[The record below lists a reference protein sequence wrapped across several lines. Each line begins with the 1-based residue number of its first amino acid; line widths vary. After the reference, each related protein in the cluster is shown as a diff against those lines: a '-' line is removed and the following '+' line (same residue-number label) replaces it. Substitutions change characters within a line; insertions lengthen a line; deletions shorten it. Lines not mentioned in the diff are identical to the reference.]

1 VIRFLAVGY
10 FIVAMLSWPAL
21 SVAAERSVTLTVER
35 MICSACAYRVRKA
48 LQSVPGVKQATV
60 SLADKTAIVIYD
72 DSQADVTAFTAA
84 TARAG
89 FPAAVSK

>member
-1 VIRFLAVGY
+1 MLAVGY
-10 FIVAMLSWPAL
+10 FTFAMLTWPAS
-21 SVAAERSVTLTVER
+21 SVAAERSDTLTVER

-60 SLADKTAIVIYD
+60 SIADKTAVVVYEET
-72 DSQADVTAFTAA
+72 QADVTALAAA